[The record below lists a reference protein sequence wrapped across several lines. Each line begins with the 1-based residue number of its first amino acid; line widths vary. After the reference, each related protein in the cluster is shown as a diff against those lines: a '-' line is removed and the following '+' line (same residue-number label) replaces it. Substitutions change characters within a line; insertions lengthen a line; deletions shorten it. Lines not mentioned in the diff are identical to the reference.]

1 MGTAIMAM
9 LRLIVAVALVATVL
23 SAPTGA
29 PLSDAHTT
37 TTKASCH
44 CQGCV
49 HPFWSSG
56 TCELPSCGS
65 MPDIT
70 AEQCK
75 QKGEQNEAQGSNGN
89 GTYSRKDCKF
99 SLHDA
104 KQPVNN
110 WKEFRVGASTST
122 SKTVTMHDLASY
134 RCPNTINKNNWNMVD
149 AAGNNLQGHDSDQVF
164 NVNVNGNDMTVSS
177 NSAWANMD
185 LRFECPH
192 VSDHTV
198 SGQTAGYCW
207 LYDHMPTSHETTTSG
222 VHDQYTCYSNTRET
236 HAPTPPT
243 PTPTPVPT
251 PSPTP
256 SPTEPPTPAPS
267 PTPTENPT
275 PSPTRNPT
283 RSPTRSPTRVPTENP
298 TTRPPSPS
306 PSHTPTEVP
315 TPSPTRS
322 PSRSPTRSPTRVPTE
337 NPTPAPS
344 RSPTEAPA
352 ASCSTKLGGATSSG
366 GLSWAKV
373 VNIEANN
380 RNHITSSSITNK
392 LSDADINSL
401 RSAGTGK
408 MWLTCGSTQAYLNQ
422 ESRLFSSTASGSSM
436 INTCSSSPSG
446 TYSTAANHWSG
457 HKSIDCWAMGIHII
471 YQHDNVNGCWSASDS
486 HTTAGALYVEC
497 PTSNYQYS
505 AYASNTCPSGCSAIN
520 DLQAC
525 KDAFPSTQ
533 TMYPAASAIGNS
545 GTASGN
551 YGTGRPGGC
560 FLHNPNKHLHFNT
573 NSVGG
578 SSHGND
584 YKICSCGGAASY
596 VDVGSGHCV
605 DSSNRRPPHCY
616 TQSITDENTC
626 KSACTAVSGC
636 SAYEWGQ
643 TGGYCQLIWTTG
655 ISSLNSAQHSDTT
668 GSCSSSVLNN
678 WKYNLNGDGGYSNGA
693 IVQTYHNTG
702 GRCYRKG

>member
-9 LRLIVAVALVATVL
+9 LRLIVAVALVATAL
-23 SAPTGA
+23 SAPTWTKQLSMLSATTGA

-75 QKGEQNEAQGSNGN
+75 QKCEQNEAQGSNGD

-192 VSDHTV
+192 VSDHSV

-267 PTPTENPT
+267 PTPTEHPT
-275 PSPTRNPT
+275 TRPTRNPT
-283 RSPTRSPTRVPTENP
+283 RSPTRSPTRVPTEVQM
-298 TTRPPSPS
+298 
-306 PSHTPTEVP
+306 SHMHDVCTCPH
-315 TPSPTRS
+315 
-322 PSRSPTRSPTRVPTE
+322 
-337 NPTPAPS
+337 
-344 RSPTEAPA
+344 
-352 ASCSTKLGGATSSG
+352 AS
-366 GLSWAKV
+366 
-373 VNIEANN
+373 
-380 RNHITSSSITNK
+380 H
-392 LSDADINSL
+392 
-401 RSAGTGK
+401 
-408 MWLTCGSTQAYLNQ
+408 
-422 ESRLFSSTASGSSM
+422 
-436 INTCSSSPSG
+436 P
-446 TYSTAANHWSG
+446 
-457 HKSIDCWAMGIHII
+457 SID
-471 YQHDNVNGCWSASDS
+471 V
-486 HTTAGALYVEC
+486 HTH
-497 PTSNYQYS
+497 
-505 AYASNTCPSGCSAIN
+505 
-520 DLQAC
+520 AC
-525 KDAFPSTQ
+525 V
-533 TMYPAASAIGNS
+533 
-545 GTASGN
+545 
-551 YGTGRPGGC
+551 
-560 FLHNPNKHLHFNT
+560 H
-573 NSVGG
+573 
-578 SSHGND
+578 
-584 YKICSCGGAASY
+584 
-596 VDVGSGHCV
+596 
-605 DSSNRRPPHCY
+605 
-616 TQSITDENTC
+616 
-626 KSACTAVSGC
+626 
-636 SAYEWGQ
+636 
-643 TGGYCQLIWTTG
+643 
-655 ISSLNSAQHSDTT
+655 
-668 GSCSSSVLNN
+668 
-678 WKYNLNGDGGYSNGA
+678 
-693 IVQTYHNTG
+693 
-702 GRCYRKG
+702 